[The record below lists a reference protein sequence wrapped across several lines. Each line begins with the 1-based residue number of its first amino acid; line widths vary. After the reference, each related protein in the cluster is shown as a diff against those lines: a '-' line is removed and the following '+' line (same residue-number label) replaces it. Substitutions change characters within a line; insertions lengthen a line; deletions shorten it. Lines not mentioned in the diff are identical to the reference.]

1 MAIYVECADEAQG
14 KNTGAV
20 SQCLEAITVRHVLAP
35 LGQQFD
41 TRILAKSLSEWK
53 DQIAAK
59 NLIPLFDAENM
70 AIADTEPTFE
80 ETRKQKL
87 KVTEGKKVRTFE
99 YKLGMCSHA
108 ALTSFDGKRMQ
119 VYEITEDNEL
129 LAVSKDGITVTGQT
143 VIVEVGMRKST
154 LADKKAHT
162 MVTLSYVNFRELEQ
176 EGQLLSLPF
185 FESDVM
191 GIFDAQIEQ
200 VSASA
205 TSVKFK
211 VLAGCADTLV
221 TSITNTDITFKTS
234 AGVDVVHTFVAAD
247 SNGVYTLTGTGFVT
261 GNLLNLNGVVQQ
273 TEATYES
280 IAPLSIIV
288 T

>member
-1 MAIYVECADEAQG
+1 MVYVECASEAQG

-35 LGQQFD
+35 LSQQFD
-41 TRILAKSLSEWK
+41 TRTLAKSLSEWK
-53 DQIAAK
+53 DQIAEK
-59 NLIPLFDAENM
+59 MLIPLFDAENL
-70 AIADTEPTFE
+70 AIADTEPTYE

-108 ALTSFDGKRMQ
+108 ALASYDGKRMQ

-129 LAVSKDGITVTGQT
+129 LAVSKDGVIVTGQT
-143 VIVEVGMRKST
+143 VVVEVGMRKST
-154 LADKKAHT
+154 LADKKAYT

-176 EGQLLSLPF
+176 DGQLLSLPF
-185 FESDVM
+185 FESDIM
-191 GIFDAQIEQ
+191 GIFDTQIEQ

-211 VLAGCADTLV
+211 VMAGCADTLV
-221 TSITNTDITFKTS
+221 TSLTDADITFKTS
-234 AGVDVVHTFVAAD
+234 AGVDVAHSFVAAD
-247 SNGVYTLTGTGFVT
+247 ANGVYEITGAGFVT
-261 GNLLNLNGVVQQ
+261 GNVLDLDGVVQQ

-280 IAPLSIIV
+280 VAPLSIIV